1 MGGGPHTRTTAR
13 DIRRRNR
20 SLLLST
26 LFFQAPLSRLE
37 LGRITGLSS
46 ATVSN
51 VTAELV
57 EEHLIAEVGQVESDG
72 GRPRTLLRVDPAYG
86 NVIGVD
92 VGETGVRVELF
103 DLAMSRLATVTR
115 ALPTSDPVGR
125 PDAAAVADRVAAG
138 IREVMAGSGV
148 DPASVIGAGIGV
160 PGTVDQGRLDQG
172 RLDQGTT
179 DQGTADQGSAGRA
192 TVTRGPA
199 GHGRAHHGGA
209 AQRSTATGPL
219 IHAPTI
225 GWDGVAMVDLLRARG
240 VTTPLFLDNGA
251 KTLGQA
257 EMWFGAG
264 RGAQHVVIALVGS
277 GVGAAVVTDGATY
290 RGASSS
296 AGEWGHTT
304 VVYQGRPCRCGSRGC
319 LEAYVGAEGILDRY
333 RKARRGDR
341 SALPTDEVAGI
352 EALLAAADRSKV
364 AAGLLDETVGYLG
377 AGIASLINL
386 FNPERVILGGWAG
399 LALGGRYLPRI
410 RDAAKAHALAHP
422 YGQATIELCQLGPD
436 AVAFGAA
443 TLPIAAL
450 LAHGQPA
457 RGTSPIKEK

>member
-1 MGGGPHTRTTAR
+1 MSGGARTRTTAR

-37 LGRITGLSS
+37 LGQITGLSS

-51 VTAELV
+51 VTAELA

-103 DLAMSRLATVTR
+103 DLAMSRLATVTHT
-115 ALPTSDPVGR
+115 LPASDQVGR
-125 PDAAAVADRVAAG
+125 PDPAAVADQVAAG
-138 IREVMAGSGV
+138 MREVTAEAGV

-160 PGTVDQGRLDQG
+160 PGTVDQGTPTQ
-172 RLDQGTT
+172 
-179 DQGTADQGSAGRA
+179 
-192 TVTRGPA
+192 
-199 GHGRAHHGGA
+199 
-209 AQRSTATGPL
+209 GPL

-225 GWDGVAMVDLLRARG
+225 GWQGVAMADLLRARG

-333 RKARRGDR
+333 RKARGGR
-341 SALPTDEVAGI
+341 STLPTDEIAGI

-399 LALGGRYLPRI
+399 LALGARYLPGI

-422 YGQATIELCQLGPD
+422 YGQATIELCRLGPD

-443 TLPIAAL
+443 TLPVAAL
-450 LAHGQPA
+450 IAYGGDRQLKTQQLKIQ
-457 RGTSPIKEK
+457 RVVNR